1 MNSFSSPHVMS
12 LIPAGGG
19 GNIGSYRNANSSNQV
34 GGGGAP
40 GLKESHSIIKC

>member
-1 MNSFSSPHVMS
+1 MS

-40 GLKESHSIIKC
+40 EHDKRATLSIKKVH